1 MMEALVIE
9 QTLEAVGADLAAAGE
24 PVFPGADDG
33 TIQDARR
40 RVQAVLNAQLPDGYA
55 AFLRRHDGLE
65 FDGVVFYSTAP
76 KDEFWQGLVEA
87 NETWRDATE
96 NEKLLILGDDDMS
109 FYAVDLSGERPT
121 KRDRVNGEVV
131 ETFGTIDEMIDA
143 ALRSRL

>member
-1 MMEALVIE
+1 MNRITASEFV
-9 QTLEAVGADLAAAGE
+9 
-24 PVFPGADDG
+24 PPGAADAAVDDAV
-33 TIQDARR
+33 D
-40 RVQAVLNAQLPDGYA
+40 RVRINLNAQLPDGYA

-87 NETWRDATE
+87 NETWRDAAE

-109 FYAVDLSGERPT
+109 FYSVDLSGERPT

-131 ETFGTIDEMIDA
+131 EAFGTIDEMIDA